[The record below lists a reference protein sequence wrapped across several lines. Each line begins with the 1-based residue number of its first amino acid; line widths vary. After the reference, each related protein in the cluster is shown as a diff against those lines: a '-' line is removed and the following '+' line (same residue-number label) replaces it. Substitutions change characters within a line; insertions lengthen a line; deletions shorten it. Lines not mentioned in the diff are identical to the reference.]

1 MAGGAALDLRATGWD
16 DSRPALL
23 RDTPLGLTPMTR
35 LSCRVCAAR
44 LFLMMALAAVGC
56 RSPYYSDR
64 GAGIGALGGAGV
76 GALVGNAVGSTAG
89 GALIGAGVGA
99 LGGAAVGTAL
109 DDIQAQNR
117 AEIAMAMGRQVQAGA
132 ATPEEVIAMTR
143 SGVNPALITNY
154 VRTSGM
160 ARPLTA
166 NDVIYLH
173 NNGVAPEVIQTMQA
187 PPIPMGPA
195 PVMVASPQPVIVE
208 QYYPPPYWGPHYHCH
223 RPGVSWGV
231 TFGGH

>member
-1 MAGGAALDLRATGWD
+1 M
-16 DSRPALL
+16 
-23 RDTPLGLTPMTR
+23 
-35 LSCRVCAAR
+35 V
-44 LFLMMALAAVGC
+44 FAAVGC

-143 SGVNPALITNY
+143 SGVNPQMISNSLD
-154 VRTSGM
+154 SQ
-160 ARPLTA
+160 
-166 NDVIYLH
+166 D
-173 NNGVAPEVIQTMQA
+173 PEVELSRGEHLL
-187 PPIPMGPA
+187 PWRRR
-195 PVMVASPQPVIVE
+195 SPQGLVDRSP
-208 QYYPPPYWGPHYHCH
+208 
-223 RPGVSWGV
+223 S
-231 TFGGH
+231 